1 MRQEGEEAHFE
12 TDEARGG
19 TTKHG
24 VRWVLAISLIAAIV
38 LLTLTWVTG
47 TTVNEPEETVG
58 AVSAEQSAS
67 GVQPGQ

>member
-1 MRQEGEEAHFE
+1 MQQRGDETHLE

-38 LLTLTWVTG
+38 LLTLTWVSG
-47 TTVNEPEETVG
+47 TTVNDADEAAG

-67 GVQPGQ
+67 GVNPAN